1 MTDKNIQM
9 HDKNNNRLMPVTIA
23 KNVLYGDNS
32 NLGLTVVDIENKAN
46 EAKQTAQQSKT
57 TADGLSTKIETA
69 TSTANQALTKA
80 GTAQQTA
87 EQAKTTANSAS
98 TVATTAKNTADSAQ
112 KSATDL
118 AVRVSSLE
126 DTAIQYTVLS

>member
-9 HDKNNNRLMPVTIA
+9 HDKDNNRLMPVTIA
-23 KNVLYGDNS
+23 KNVLYNET

-46 EAKQTAQQSKT
+46 EAKQTAQQAKT
-57 TADGLSTKIETA
+57 TADGLSTEIETA

-87 EQAKTTANSAS
+87 DQA
-98 TVATTAKNTADSAQ
+98 
-112 KSATDL
+112 
-118 AVRVSSLE
+118 
-126 DTAIQYTVLS
+126 

>member
-1 MTDKNIQM
+1 MADKNIQM
-9 HDKNNNRLMPVTIA
+9 QDKESNRLMPVTIA
-23 KNVLYGDNS
+23 KNVLYNES

-46 EAKQTAQQSKT
+46 EAKQTAQQAKT
-57 TADGLSTKIETA
+57 TADGLSTDVTSA

-87 EQAKTTANSAS
+87 EQAKTTANGISA
-98 TVATTAKNTADSAQ
+98 VATAAKNTADAAQ
-112 KSATDL
+112 KSASDL

-126 DTAIQYTVLS
+126 NTTIHYTVLP

>member
-9 HDKNNNRLMPVTIA
+9 HDKENNRLMPVTIA
-23 KNVLYGDNS
+23 KNVLHNET
-32 NLGLTVVDIENKAN
+32 NLELTVVDIENKAN
-46 EAKQTAQQSKT
+46 EAKQTAQQAKT
-57 TADGLSTKIETA
+57 TADGLSTDLTSTTA
-69 TSTANQALTKA
+69 TANQALTKA

-87 EQAKTTANSAS
+87 EQAKTTANNAS
-98 TVATTAKNTADSAQ
+98 SVATTAKKTADSAQ

-126 DTAIQYTVLS
+126 NTAIQYTVLP

>member
-1 MTDKNIQM
+1 MADKNIQM
-9 HDKNNNRLMPVTIA
+9 QDKESNRLMPVTIA
-23 KNVLYGDNS
+23 ENVLYNES

-46 EAKQTAQQSKT
+46 EAKQTAQQAKT
-57 TADGLSTKIETA
+57 TADGLSTDVTSA

-87 EQAKTTANSAS
+87 EQAKTTANGISA
-98 TVATTAKNTADSAQ
+98 VATAAKNTADAAQ
-112 KSATDL
+112 KSASNL

-126 DTAIQYTVLS
+126 NTTIHYTVLP

>member
-9 HDKNNNRLMPVTIA
+9 QDKQNNRLMPVTIA
-23 KNVLYGDNS
+23 KNVLYNET

-46 EAKQTAQQSKT
+46 EAKETAQQAKT
-57 TADGLSTKIETA
+57 TADGLSTDVTA
-69 TSTANQALTKA
+69 ATETANQALTKA

-87 EQAKTTANSAS
+87 EQAKTTANGISA
-98 TVATTAKNTADSAQ
+98 VATAAKNTADSAQ
-112 KSATDL
+112 KNASGL

-126 DTAIQYTVLS
+126 NTAIQYTVLP